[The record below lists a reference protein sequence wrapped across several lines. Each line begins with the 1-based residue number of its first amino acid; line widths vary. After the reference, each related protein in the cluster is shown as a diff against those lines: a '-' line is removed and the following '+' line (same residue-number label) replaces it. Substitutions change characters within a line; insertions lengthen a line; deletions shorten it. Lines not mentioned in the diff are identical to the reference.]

1 MRSYLPLI
9 PKDSTTHMHGLA
21 VYVREGLPFT
31 RDFLIMFLQILT
43 HFFFHHRSISSLCPA
58 SDSISSNIDQVLLID
73 PSANMFIIGDFN
85 VHHKDRLTQTGYLK
99 RPYSDG

>member
-21 VYVREGLPFT
+21 VYVREGLHFT

-43 HFFFHHRSISSLCPA
+43 YVFDWVYFSQCLTSFST
-58 SDSISSNIDQVLLID
+58 IDQFRLYARLLILS
-73 PSANMFIIGDFN
+73 P
-85 VHHKDRLTQTGYLK
+85 LT
-99 RPYSDG
+99 